1 MFWSKKEE
9 TKSTSQDYVVKGFL
23 AQRADAMH
31 DLEERVEKVIICNG
45 VIDLYPEGAD
55 KEAAKEQAEKAKRLL
70 LCAIGR
76 YDDIVNQ
83 YNDALKD
90 IRRNTT
96 LNYMPILENGSSHA
110 LIENYY
116 KNFYKRG

>member
-1 MFWSKKEE
+1 MFWNKREE
-9 TKSTSQDYVVKGFL
+9 TKSTSQDYIVKGFL

-31 DLEERVEKVIICNG
+31 DLEERVEEVIICNG

-55 KEAAKEQAEKAKRLL
+55 KEAAKKKAEKAKELL

-76 YDDIVNQ
+76 YDGIVNQ
-83 YNDALKD
+83 YNDALVSTG
-90 IRRNTT
+90 RNTT
-96 LNYMPILENGSSHA
+96 LDYMPIYPNSHA
-110 LIENYY
+110 LIEDYY

>member
-1 MFWSKKEE
+1 MFWKKKEE
-9 TKSTSQDYVVKGFL
+9 TKSTSQDYVVKGHL
-23 AQRADAMH
+23 AHLDDATH
-31 DLEERVEKVIICNG
+31 ELEKCVEKVIICNG

-55 KEAAKEQAEKAKRLL
+55 KEAAKRDAEKAKRHL

-83 YNDALKD
+83 YNDALTGTC
-90 IRRNTT
+90 RNTT
-96 LNYMPILENGSSHA
+96 LWCMPILPHGSSHA
-110 LIENYY
+110 LIEDYY

>member
-1 MFWSKKEE
+1 MFWNKREE
-9 TKSTSQDYVVKGFL
+9 TKSTSQDYIVKGHL
-23 AQRADAMH
+23 AHLEDAMQ
-31 DLEERVEKVIICNG
+31 DLAERVEKVIICNG

-55 KEAAKEQAEKAKRLL
+55 KEAAKRDAEKAQRLL

-83 YNDALKD
+83 YNDALTYTC
-90 IRRNTT
+90 RNTT
-96 LNYMPILENGSSHA
+96 LDYMPIYSNSHA

>member
-1 MFWSKKEE
+1 MFWNKKEE
-9 TKSTSQDYVVKGFL
+9 TKPTSQDYVVKGFL

-55 KEAAKEQAEKAKRLL
+55 KEAAKKKAEKAKELL

-76 YDDIVNQ
+76 HDSIVNQ

-90 IRRNTT
+90 IRRNIT
-96 LNYMPILENGSSHA
+96 LGYMPILENGSSHA